1 MNNKIC
7 KEEIVMLYKPK
18 TAISVSM
25 PITGCVSL
33 RFPFRNEGAIFASKR
48 LSHERFVI
56 KQNMR
61 VRKVL
66 EIKWKQT
73 GMSGESEKE
82 DNQSDCC

>member
-1 MNNKIC
+1 
-7 KEEIVMLYKPK
+7 
-18 TAISVSM
+18 M
-25 PITGCVSL
+25 PITGCVAL
-33 RFPFRNEGAIFASKR
+33 RLPFRFGGTLFASKR

-82 DNQSDCC
+82 NNRLIGVDFRGWIKLCNFVGDKTKLL

>member
-1 MNNKIC
+1 M
-7 KEEIVMLYKPK
+7 
-18 TAISVSM
+18 
-25 PITGCVSL
+25 
-33 RFPFRNEGAIFASKR
+33 
-48 LSHERFVI
+48 I

-82 DNQSDCC
+82 NNRLIVVDFRGWIKLCNFVGDKTKLL

>member
-1 MNNKIC
+1 
-7 KEEIVMLYKPK
+7 MLYKPK
-18 TAISVSM
+18 SAISVSM

-33 RFPFRNEGAIFASKR
+33 RLPYRFEGTLFAST
-48 LSHERFVI
+48 LVSNERFVI

-82 DNQSDCC
+82 NNQSGCC